1 MSDTATRAAE
11 ALDEL
16 RAELA
21 HADTLIAE
29 QHARIETLERH
40 VILLQAILKAK
51 EAAA

>member
-21 HADTLIAE
+21 HAETLITE
-29 QHARIETLERH
+29 QQARINYLEH
-40 VILLQAILKAK
+40 LVADLT
-51 EAAA
+51 AALSAHEGAA

>member
-21 HADTLIAE
+21 HADALITE
-29 QHARIETLERH
+29 QQVRIEKLEHHISYLQYKLNTLG
-40 VILLQAILKAK
+40 
-51 EAAA
+51 AA

>member
-21 HADTLIAE
+21 HADALITE
-29 QHARIETLERH
+29 QQDRIDTLERR
-40 VILLQAILKAK
+40 VRVLRVKLIAK